1 MNSSLVFVL
10 LLISIVMCAN
20 IVQTYLKQR
29 KQEPADNADNE
40 EMEET
45 LTKIELLEERIQ
57 VLERIITENKFDLKS
72 EIESL

>member
-29 KQEPADNADNE
+29 KQEPADNE

-45 LTKIELLEERIQ
+45 LTKLELLEERIQ

-72 EIESL
+72 EIDSL

>member
-29 KQEPADNADNE
+29 KQEPADNE